1 MKRRLLPC
9 ATCPTKRRDFQ
20 QQQAAADELSGNCD
34 PAVKPGGLLCCSNLK
49 SASEETY
56 LLLGNVT
63 LPLLILGV
71 KTLGSNA
78 VYILVPV
85 AGSFRSLIGGY

>member
-1 MKRRLLPC
+1 MPGSVKDRKGITSVRPVLPH
-9 ATCPTKRRDFQ
+9 RE
-20 QQQAAADELSGNCD
+20 QQQAAAGELSGDCD

-56 LLLGNVT
+56 LLLGNVI
-63 LPLLILGV
+63 LALLILGV
-71 KTLGSNA
+71 KILSFNA

-85 AGSFRSLIGGY
+85 AGSSQSL